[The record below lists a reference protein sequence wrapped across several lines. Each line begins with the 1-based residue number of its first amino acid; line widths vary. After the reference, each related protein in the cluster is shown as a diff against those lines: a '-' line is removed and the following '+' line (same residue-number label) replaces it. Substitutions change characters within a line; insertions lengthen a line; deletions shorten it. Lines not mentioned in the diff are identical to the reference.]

1 MKYLIIKI
9 STLLICSNI
18 LSGCEFI
25 EDDNDTET
33 ESGPVAANVRAVV
46 TTIASDYSA
55 GAFSLITG
63 DSDRIAYNEL
73 LPTHSDITVNTFN
86 NDIYVV
92 EKFSGNNISR
102 FNLDDL
108 NAPVWQYSTQD
119 SPTSAIASNPKQ
131 VVFLNETKA
140 YILRYGS
147 NTVWIVNPSATL
159 SDNFKIGE
167 IDLSSYADTDG
178 IAEVRMGVIANGKLF
193 IAMQRL
199 ENFAPT
205 QTAYVAIIDTTTDLE
220 IDAGI
225 AGDNLSGIPLTIKN
239 PNSSMQYIAAN
250 DSIYIQG
257 IGSYNDGEFIGGIE
271 RIDLSDYSTNVVI
284 DDGTSVSHPNEKVA
298 AMAIVSPTLG
308 YYISYVEWGNTS
320 IYQFNPT
327 TGAEIQTSVAT
338 LMSGDFSSLAVDG
351 NGLVWVSDVANATV
365 HIIDPVNDDLVDS
378 VSTGLPPHE
387 IGFVN
392 Q

>member
-1 MKYLIIKI
+1 MKRLIIKI
-9 STLLICSNI
+9 KTLLIFTII
-18 LSGCEFI
+18 LAGCEFI
-25 EDDNDTET
+25 EDDDTET
-33 ESGPVAANVRAVV
+33 DTGLVATDVRAVV

-63 DSDRIAYNEL
+63 DNDRLAYNEL
-73 LPTHSDITVNTFN
+73 LPTHSDITVDTFN
-86 NDIYVV
+86 NDFYVI

-102 FNLDDL
+102 FSLNDL
-108 NAPVWQYSTQD
+108 NAPLWQYSTQD
-119 SPTSAIASNPKQ
+119 SPTSAVASNPKQ
-131 VVFLNETKA
+131 IVFLNETKA

-147 NTVWIVNPSATL
+147 NTVWIVNPSAAS

-167 IDLSSYADTDG
+167 IDLSSYADSDG
-178 IAEVRMGVIANGKLF
+178 IAEVRMGVIANGHLY

-199 ENFAPT
+199 VNFAPT
-205 QTAYVAIIDTTTDLE
+205 ETAYVAIIDTATDLE

-225 AGDNLSGIPLTIKN
+225 TGDSLNGIPLTIKN
-239 PNSSMQYIAAN
+239 PNTSMQYIAAN
-250 DSIYIQG
+250 NSIYIQG

-271 RIDLSDYSTNVVI
+271 RIDLTDYSTNVII
-284 DDGTSVSHPNEKVA
+284 DDGTSVSHPDEKVS

-308 YYISYVEWGNTS
+308 YYISYIGWGNTS
-320 IYQFNPT
+320 IYQLNPT
-327 TGAEIQTSVAT
+327 TGTDTQTTIAT
-338 LMSGDFSSLAVDG
+338 LTSGDFSSLAIDG
-351 NGLVWVSDVANATV
+351 NGLIWVSDVGNATV
-365 HIIDPVNDDLVDS
+365 HIIDPVNDSLVDS